1 VSTITGTFELASWD
15 EQTVQELEGER
26 KLTRAVV
33 TQTFTGDLQGAGAVE
48 WLMCYSED
56 GTARFVGMQRVDG
69 AVDGRSGSVV
79 LETTGEFDGSTATGT
94 WTVIPGSATGGLSGI
109 SGEGR
114 FEAPHGPTA
123 TYTMDVEFDP
133 AASV

>member
-56 GTARFVGMQRVDG
+56 GTARFVGMQRVEG
-69 AVDGRSGSVV
+69 AVDDRSGSVV
-79 LETTGEFDGSTATGT
+79 LETTGEFDGSTAMGT
-94 WTVIPGSATGGLSGI
+94 WVVIPGSATGGLAGI

-133 AASV
+133 PASG